1 LENNVANGNFPIS
14 QTLRESGSMLRL
26 SKCTNLANS
35 LTNFFANL
43 INNPAFENGIIKLQ
57 SGREAELTRLEAT
70 PGNQEEEEDEETDV
84 GYAERVLLNA
94 NRAKKQRNDVSKY
107 RSTRHVISQSNLCER
122 LFSLAK
128 LIMSDRRK
136 SMHPKTLNNVL
147 LLRANRHLWNG
158 RLIYTDSR
166 HFECPRFGPGS
177 CRCCL

>member
-1 LENNVANGNFPIS
+1 
-14 QTLRESGSMLRL
+14 MLRL

-70 PGNQEEEEDEETDV
+70 PVSIFLKSADGNQEEEEDEETDV

-158 RLIYTDSR
+158 RLIQDILNAHGSDQEAADAAYDS
-166 HFECPRFGPGS
+166 EEDA
-177 CRCCL
+177 